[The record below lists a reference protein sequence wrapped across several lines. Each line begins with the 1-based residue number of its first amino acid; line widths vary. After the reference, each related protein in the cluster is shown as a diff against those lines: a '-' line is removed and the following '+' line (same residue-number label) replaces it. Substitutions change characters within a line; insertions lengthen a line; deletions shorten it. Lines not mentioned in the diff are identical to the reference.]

1 MTETY
6 VQQYNLNASVVQ
18 HLTEAFSILD
28 IHDPKDPHTGRTP
41 QRFARYLQYLKEGEL
56 EEYRLTTFPNA
67 NPRIDHMVV
76 VPNITFWSAC
86 AHHTLPFMG
95 TISVGY
101 IPDEQVIGLSKIPLH
116 ARAVARGFWLQEHL
130 THCIANDLMSALD
143 PLGVAI
149 QIRAQHTCQLLDVK
163 QPPIPEMITTVL
175 MGVFHPDSGLT
186 GPRDEFFAAVRPG
199 GRV

>member
-1 MTETY
+1 MEVYAPYDTLD
-6 VQQYNLNASVVQ
+6 VAAVDPMR
-18 HLTEAFSILD
+18 EALD
-28 IHDPKDPHTGRTP
+28 ALEVFDEDDVHRALTP
-41 QRFARYLQYLKEGEL
+41 QRLVYYLKHLVEGEQ
-56 EEYRLTTFPNA
+56 EDFHLTTFPNA
-67 NPRIDHMVV
+67 NPRIDHMVT

-86 AHHTLPFMG
+86 SHHTLPFMG

-101 IPDEQVIGLSKIPLH
+101 IPDELVIGLSKIPLH

-130 THCIANDLMSALD
+130 THCIANDLMDALE
-143 PLGVAI
+143 PLGVAV

-186 GPRDEFFAAVRPG
+186 GPRDEFFAAI
-199 GRV
+199 